1 MSNLYPIV
9 KRELRSYFATPIAY
23 VFIVIFLLICGIL
36 TFWFGGLFDSD
47 QASLESFFVWHPWL
61 YMLLIPAA
69 TMRLWAEERKSGT
82 IELLLTL
89 PLKLSTAILGKF
101 IASWIFILIAL
112 ILTFPVPLTVMYLG
126 HPDKGAIMAGY
137 FGSFM
142 LAGGFLGI
150 GLSMSALTRNQI
162 VSFILSAALCFMFVL
177 CGLDPVLR
185 FVSSWAPGW
194 LLQTVS
200 SISFLTHFMSFTRGL
215 VGMNNLIF
223 FVSMIIGWLCAC
235 GVILEMK
242 KGQ

>member
-1 MSNLYPIV
+1 MSNLFPII

-23 VFIVIFLLICGIL
+23 VFIVIFLLICSFL
-36 TFWFGGLFDSD
+36 TFQVGQLFESD
-47 QASLESFFVWHPWL
+47 QASHERFLKWHPRR
-61 YMLLIPAA
+61 YMFLIPAA

-101 IASWIFILIAL
+101 IAAWIFILIAL
-112 ILTFPVPLTVMYLG
+112 VLTFPVPLTVMYLG
-126 HPDKGAIMAGY
+126 HPDKGAILAGY
-137 FGSFM
+137 FGSFL

-162 VSFILSAALCFMFVL
+162 VSFILAAALCFMFVL
-177 CGLDPVLR
+177 CGFDPVLQ

-194 LLQTVS
+194 LLETVS
-200 SISFLTHFMSFTRGL
+200 SISFLTHYMSFTRGL
-215 VGMNNLIF
+215 VGMNNLLF
-223 FVSMIIGWLCAC
+223 FISMIIGWLCAC